1 MNRFRTFLLSAAL
14 LACSAITLAD
24 EAVRAVSVDAIRDNP
39 AMLDGVT
46 IVSTGQPDQA
56 VLEAARDAGFVAVVD
71 LRTDSEDRGMD
82 ETAAV
87 EAAGMKYVSIPV
99 AGASGVTFEN
109 AKLLDD
115 ALAGIDGPVF
125 LHCRTGNRVGALMA
139 LRASAAGASDED
151 AIAAGKE
158 AGLGSLEAAVLTQLD
173 VK

>member
-14 LACSAITLAD
+14 LACSAMALAD
-24 EAVRAVSVDAIRDNP
+24 DAVRAVSADAIRDNP
-39 AMLDGVT
+39 AVLDGVT

-56 VLEAARDAGFVAVVD
+56 VLEAARDAGFVAVID
-71 LRTDSEDRGMD
+71 LRTDGEDRGMD
-82 ETAAV
+82 ETAVV
-87 EAAGMKYVSIPV
+87 ETAGMKYVSIPV

-109 AKLLDD
+109 AKLLDE

-173 VK
+173 AK

>member
-1 MNRFRTFLLSAAL
+1 
-14 LACSAITLAD
+14 
-24 EAVRAVSVDAIRDNP
+24 
-39 AMLDGVT
+39 
-46 IVSTGQPDQA
+46 
-56 VLEAARDAGFVAVVD
+56 
-71 LRTDSEDRGMD
+71 MD

-109 AKLLDD
+109 ARLLDE

-173 VK
+173 TK

>member
-39 AMLDGVT
+39 AVLDGVT

-151 AIAAGKE
+151 AIAAGKA

>member
-71 LRTDSEDRGMD
+71 LRTDGEDRGMD

>member
-39 AMLDGVT
+39 AVLDGVT

-71 LRTDSEDRGMD
+71 LRTDGEDRGMD

-173 VK
+173 AK